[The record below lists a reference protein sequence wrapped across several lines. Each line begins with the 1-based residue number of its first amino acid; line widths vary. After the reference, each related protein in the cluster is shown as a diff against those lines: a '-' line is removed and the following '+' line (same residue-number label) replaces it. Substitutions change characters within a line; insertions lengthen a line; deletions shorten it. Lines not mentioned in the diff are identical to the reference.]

1 MCERVPSRAGSTDH
15 APRLPAVFAEP
26 STWPRWSRPSRSGP
40 DNRFALDSARW
51 AGHNLDLGDL
61 SWPAERAY
69 GPAGFR
75 KSDRCSY
82 RSRTPVS
89 LAVVVPPG
97 GWPGSL
103 ETRDAATQG
112 LHQDGLLSSRMVH
125 PFALLDLSVQTAL
138 TGSGGAELTRS
149 PPASA
154 NHNEKAAWG
163 RFLIYSQGVGR

>member
-1 MCERVPSRAGSTDH
+1 MDR
-15 APRLPAVFAEP
+15 
-26 STWPRWSRPSRSGP
+26 
-40 DNRFALDSARW
+40 LDSASRIG
-51 AGHNLDLGDL
+51 ARTDPAHPSASL
-61 SWPAERAY
+61 SW
-69 GPAGFR
+69 
-75 KSDRCSY
+75 CH
-82 RSRTPVS
+82 
-89 LAVVVPPG
+89 LAAAPG
-97 GWPGSL
+97 LL

-112 LHQDGLLSSRMVH
+112 LHQDGLLSSRMVY